1 MTRLAQHGF
10 LMNNFSFLN
19 FNLSE
24 AHMPNLDKILQI
36 LPKIFLGVLVTL
48 FVLQVVGFFV
58 IFYLSSQA
66 LK

>member
-1 MTRLAQHGF
+1 
-10 LMNNFSFLN
+10 
-19 FNLSE
+19 
-24 AHMPNLDKILQI
+24 MPNLDKVLKI
-36 LPKIFLGVLVTL
+36 LPKIFLGVLVAI